1 MLLGIIYGWLFLL
14 PLASYMA
21 VIFADATLK
30 TKSIA
35 VGFMAILA
43 MFIQFFGYGYGFL
56 KATIF
61 IHWLEKD
68 PQKQFPRLFFK

>member
-1 MLLGIIYGWLFLL
+1 L
-14 PLASYMA
+14 PLAIYGT
-21 VIFADATLK
+21 VILADATLK

>member
-1 MLLGIIYGWLFLL
+1 LGI
-14 PLASYMA
+14 
-21 VIFADATLK
+21 
-30 TKSIA
+30 
-35 VGFMAILA
+35 GFMAVLA

-68 PQKQFPRLFFK
+68 PQKQFPKLFFK